1 MKLQKHVNF
10 DETSKTCDFSV
21 KFQKHV
27 NLVSVSYEN
36 TKTCEF
42 LLLRRN
48 LKTCEFF
55 TCFCPLRK
63 HVNFFHMF

>member
-1 MKLQKHVNF
+1 MKLQKRVNF
-10 DETSKTCDFSV
+10 NETSKTCDFSV

-27 NLVSVSYEN
+27 NFGVSYEN

-55 TCFCPLRK
+55 HIFVL
-63 HVNFFHMF
+63 